1 MDRWKTAQ
9 RISGERPDSTGP
21 PAVGE
26 EILLLLNSSFP
37 VLRKL
42 FGVRKIGIFGPL
54 ARGEAYTGV
63 PVLEVEFDRGQDTYA
78 NYIGLE
84 FYIEERVKRDVEIV
98 TSRLVSGNES
108 RDPLN
113 WNDEDLMIL
122 ERVLEECS
130 FIRERIPGI
139 EHDKFL
145 RDGIL
150 RRAVSMSLWTIAT
163 LCGDVSEVLKERYP
177 GVRWKEIGA
186 ILSSLLGTRS
196 GIDPEI
202 LWNVLTVEIP
212 AFEAQ
217 IGAILRK

>member
-1 MDRWKTAQ
+1 MPGNIQIR
-9 RISGERPDSTGP
+9 ERPDNRGP
-21 PAVGE
+21 SAAGE
-26 EILLLLNSSFP
+26 EILLLLNSSLP

-54 ARGEAYTGV
+54 ARGEGYTGV
-63 PVLEVEFDRGQDTYA
+63 PALEVEFEHGQDTYA

-84 FYIEERVKRDVEIV
+84 SYMKERVKKDVEIV
-98 TSRLVSGNES
+98 TSRLLSADES
-108 RDPLN
+108 RDPLI

-122 ERVLEECS
+122 ERVFGECG

-163 LCGDVSEVLKERYP
+163 LCGDVSEELKERYP

-186 ILSSLLGTRS
+186 IPSSLLGTRS
-196 GIDPEI
+196 GADPEI

-217 IGAILRK
+217 IRVILRK